1 MGTESDLS
9 SVAFEDGRVMLQKL
23 VILLIVAFLLFYLV
37 NAPVQLA
44 NDVEGVASF
53 LEDAANSLV
62 RFFRAL
68 GGS

>member
-1 MGTESDLS
+1 
-9 SVAFEDGRVMLQKL
+9 MLQKL

-62 RFFRAL
+62 RFFHAL
-68 GGS
+68 GAD